1 MFPILARKANE
12 TLKNV
17 SRSSVETLENLDLH
31 ALFKLLII
39 NPVIVKDV
47 YILLKQYTN
56 TH

>member
-1 MFPILARKANE
+1 MSQDQALR
-12 TLKNV
+12 L
-17 SRSSVETLENLDLH
+17 LDLH